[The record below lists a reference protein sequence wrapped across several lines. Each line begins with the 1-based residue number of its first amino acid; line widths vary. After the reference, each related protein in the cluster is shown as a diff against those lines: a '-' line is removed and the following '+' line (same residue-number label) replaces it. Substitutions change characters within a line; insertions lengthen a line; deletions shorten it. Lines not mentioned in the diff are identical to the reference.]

1 MLILSTLF
9 RFDSGDFSCQARYDS
24 QTAYPTLIFSPFVP
38 RVALIPAITSVVGNP
53 GGRVIRRKTEVP
65 ACSAATRKLT
75 GERLATVSS
84 VSVQRISKT
93 LEAKQCSIP
102 P

>member
-9 RFDSGDFSCQARYDS
+9 RFDSGDFARPACPDS

-53 GGRVIRRKTEVP
+53 GGRVIRRKNR
-65 ACSAATRKLT
+65 SASLLIRHPDANGRTTRNCI
-75 GERLATVSS
+75 E
-84 VSVQRISKT
+84 RISPT
-93 LEAKQCSIP
+93 YLQDP
-102 P
+102 GG